1 MRSYDLSPLFRST
14 VGFDR
19 LSRLLETATTGD
31 EAASYPPYNIE
42 KLSEDSYRI
51 TMAVA
56 GFGLDDLN
64 IVAHQNSLTVT
75 GKAKKDEPTGQF
87 LYRGIAGR
95 AFERRFQLADFIK
108 VTSASLQNGL
118 LHIEL
123 AREVPEAMKPRSI
136 PIVTAAGNQ
145 SVEVETPAPAPALT
159 QQAA

>member
-42 KLSEDSYRI
+42 KMSEDSYRI
-51 TMAVA
+51 TMAIA
-56 GFGLDDLN
+56 GFGIDDLN
-64 IVAHQNSLTVT
+64 ITAHQNSLTVT
-75 GKAKKDEPTGQF
+75 GKAKKEEATGQF

-136 PIVTAAGNQ
+136 PIVTAAGSDTVQ
-145 SVEVETPAPAPALT
+145 VEAPAPAPALT
-159 QQAA
+159 QRAA

>member
-56 GFGLDDLN
+56 GFGIDDLN

-75 GKAKKDEPTGQF
+75 GKANKDEPTGQF

-108 VTSASLQNGL
+108 VTNASLQNGL

-145 SVEVETPAPAPALT
+145 SVEVEAPASAPALT

>member
-14 VGFDR
+14 VGFDS

-42 KLSEDSYRI
+42 KLSGDSYRI

-56 GFGLDDLN
+56 GFGQDDLD
-64 IVAHQNSLTVT
+64 ITAHQNSLTVT
-75 GKAKKDEPTGQF
+75 GKARKDGPTGQF

-108 VTSASLQNGL
+108 VTGAALQNGL

-136 PIVTAAGNQ
+136 PIVSAAGNGA
-145 SVEVETPAPAPALT
+145 VEVETPAPAPALT
-159 QQAA
+159 QRAA

>member
-19 LSRLLETATTGD
+19 LSRLLETATNGD
-31 EAASYPPYNIE
+31 EAAASYPPYNIE
-42 KLSEDSYRI
+42 RMGEDSYRI

-56 GFGLDDLN
+56 GFGLDDLT
-64 IVAHQNSLTVT
+64 ITAHQNSLIVT
-75 GKAKKDEPTGQF
+75 GKAKKGEGSGQL

-108 VTSASLQNGL
+108 VSNASLLNGL
-118 LHIEL
+118 LHIDL
-123 AREVPEAMKPRSI
+123 MREVPETMKPRSI
-136 PIVTAAGNQ
+136 RIEAARAEPSRPTVEQ
-145 SVEVETPAPAPALT
+145 SAPALT

>member
-31 EAASYPPYNIE
+31 ESASYPPYNIE

-56 GFGLDDLN
+56 GFGIDDLN

-136 PIVTAAGNQ
+136 PIVTAAG
-145 SVEVETPAPAPALT
+145 SGAVEVETPALT

>member
-31 EAASYPPYNIE
+31 EAVSYPPYNIE

-56 GFGLDDLN
+56 GFGIDDLN

-75 GKAKKDEPTGQF
+75 GKANKDEPTGQF

-108 VTSASLQNGL
+108 VTNASLQNGL

-145 SVEVETPAPAPALT
+145 SVEVEAPAPAPALT